1 MGIMQI
7 VSIIQTKAVGYDE
20 YFLSI
25 KQVYGYMSYDEKVPI
40 HTNAHEV
47 YLLLLVSSFFSEF
60 LCVYNFLEMYGFERN
75 KFIYRNPLF
84 GMRDL
89 DKYMTWDGVGVEEC
103 T

>member
-47 YLLLLVSSFFSEF
+47 YLLPLVYPHSFLNF
-60 LCVYNFLEMYGFERN
+60 CVYIISWKCMDLSVTNSYIVTPFLECEIETN
-75 KFIYRNPLF
+75 I
-84 GMRDL
+84 
-89 DKYMTWDGVGVEEC
+89 
-103 T
+103 